1 MTAHPRPTPSPGRP
15 KDLEKRAAILEA
27 AKALFPARGY
37 DGVSMDAIA
46 QAAGVSKLTVYSHFQ
61 DKDTLFVEAVK
72 AKCEDLLPSDL
83 FVARFEGPIRDQL
96 VRIAHAFFRLITS
109 DEAISVHRIMARQL
123 PEDSHL
129 PRLFWEA
136 GPKRTQEAFAAFLRA
151 EAEAGELRV
160 EDFTLAAS
168 QFFSLLKGEY
178 HARLLCGCPE
188 RFTPEQAGRH
198 VEATVD
204 LFLRAY
210 GPARR

>member
-1 MTAHPRPTPSPGRP
+1 MTLPAKPPALGRP

-27 AKALFPARGY
+27 AKALFPVRGY

-72 AKCEDLLPSDL
+72 ASCEELLPSDL
-83 FVARFEGPIRDQL
+83 FVPRFEGPVRAHL

-109 DEAISVHRIMARQL
+109 DEAISIHRMMSGQ
-123 PEDSHL
+123 PTGDSHL
-129 PRLFWEA
+129 PRMFWEA
-136 GPKRTQEAFAAFLRA
+136 GPKRVQEALSSFLRA
-151 EAEAGELRV
+151 EDAAGELHV
-160 EDFTLAAS
+160 PDCALAAS
-168 QFFSLLKGEY
+168 QFFCLLKGEC
-178 HARLLCGCPE
+178 HARLLCGIGE
-188 RFTPEQAGRH
+188 RYTPEQIDRH

-210 GPARR
+210 GPGRR